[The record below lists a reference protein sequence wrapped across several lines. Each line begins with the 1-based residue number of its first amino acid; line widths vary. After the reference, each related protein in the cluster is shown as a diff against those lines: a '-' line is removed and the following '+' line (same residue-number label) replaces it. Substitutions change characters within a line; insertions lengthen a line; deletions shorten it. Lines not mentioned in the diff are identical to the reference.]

1 MCHIFFTDA
10 VTMTAVIFVYVRES
24 NAFLFLAFIPLTSHG
39 YTFYI
44 IVNYYGFD
52 SLSIHLIAF
61 EYILVTYPIPVS
73 LTIECFTNIH
83 VP

>member
-1 MCHIFFTDA
+1 MPYFFTDA
-10 VTMTAVIFVYVRES
+10 MAMKAALFVNVQS
-24 NAFLFLAFIPLTSHG
+24 NAFLLMAFILLTTSHG
-39 YTFYI
+39 CPFYI

-61 EYILVTYPIPVS
+61 EYILVAYPIPVS
-73 LTIECFTNIH
+73 LTIECFINIH